1 MTAARA
7 HGIIFALTKAR
18 VMTFADKGY
27 RGARGSIVVPFYGRN
42 LPESMREVNR
52 SHAKSR
58 R

>member
-1 MTAARA
+1 
-7 HGIIFALTKAR
+7 
-18 VMTFADKGY
+18 MTFADKGY